1 MARLSHHQNAIGE
14 YRPIAMKFDGLTGGF
29 IKEHTPV
36 GQSFYAMGR
45 FRSPP
50 FYGPSFLNGVKTP
63 LIVYGNGTTLNR
75 ARLHIYLCG
84 GSRTFPAANYRFGF
98 NSRSDADVVTLQLLS
113 KREYADNAWHSFL
126 ISWNAATAEFVFKV
140 DGEDA
145 DDVTQPD
152 RIAPAI
158 NTMGLVANSPIYVG
172 QTGNFTSIGVGNSW
186 AGEISC
192 LAYGNGYLTNYS
204 DFFFPNNLPK
214 RLDHA
219 GWTEFGGGTFSP
231 PMSLFDGTT
240 GWYSKAYTSSTQA
253 FTVVLGVTALPLA
266 GTTRRIFRI
275 ESPAG
280 YSTGSLEI
288 YASDHATAPG
298 KLVFYSANSINSAI
312 FSYNTSLSFDDGLLH
327 LVFFSFSAATGLY
340 TVIVDGQVPEFSAVP
355 TAIISTFGV
364 GAGSGVGVGA
374 LESGSQKHNG
384 HISFFGYRD
393 VYMTNWQ
400 DFMTHDGKP
409 VEIDEGSWRQ
419 WRTQPLLW
427 HKAGQMEE
435 STGSLGPMVKNGTIT
450 YVPGSQPLIY
460 HPYCDLENNMGMLG
474 RMRRGGK
481 CAPVVSDVLLRGTK
495 DAPQN
500 QGGIVLQWA
509 PPRTAISP
517 ILWDRSYFQHIAD
530 GAITQDMPT
539 GWSVDANG
547 YAYKD
552 LVWATLIHVMNL
564 PAKASTTRMYRLDF
578 RFEDAAPPGTNP
590 GLVMGFNYV
599 DGNNWWRCIL
609 YWNGS
614 AWLFAIGDVT
624 LTVWT
629 VRATTTVI
637 SNINYPLQGNITV
650 FDGGDDLVA
659 TLQLYEVDVP
669 TDQQAVSINYTGASR
684 PSKTGT
690 GVLLSNHEDP
700 NTFMRFKNF
709 LVMDM

>member
-1 MARLSHHQNAIGE
+1 MARLSHYAPGE
-14 YRPIAMKFDGLTGGF
+14 YRPIAMKFDGITGGF
-29 IKEHTPV
+29 VREHTSA
-36 GQSFYAMGR
+36 GQMIYALGR
-45 FRSPP
+45 FRIPR
-50 FYGPSFLNGVKTP
+50 FYGPSFVNGYRTIC
-63 LIVYGNGTTLNR
+63 LGYGDGVTQL
-75 ARLHIYLCG
+75 AHKMHVLVCS
-84 GSRTFPAANYRFGF
+84 GSRTNQKENYRLTITAR
-98 NSRSDADVVTLQLLS
+98 NSAGTTMLTLFS
-113 KREYADNAWHSFL
+113 KAEVADNAWHSFL
-126 ISWNAATAEFVFKV
+126 VSWNATTGAFVFKL
-140 DGEDA
+140 DGVDA
-145 DDVTQPD
+145 DDTTQTG
-152 RIAPAI
+152 RVLITG
-158 NTMGLVANSPIYVG
+158 TMANAASSHVYVG
-172 QTGNFTSIGVGNSW
+172 QNQVAIGPVANNW
-186 AGEISC
+186 WEGEISH
-192 LAYGNGYLTNYS
+192 LGYGEGYLTNWD

-214 RLDHA
+214 RLDHV
-219 GWTEFGGGTFSP
+219 GFTEFGNGVFAP
-231 PMSLFDGTT
+231 PKVQFDGTT

-253 FTVVLGVTALPLA
+253 FTVVLGFNALPLI
-266 GTTRRIFRI
+266 GTTRRVFRI

-629 VRATTTVI
+629 VRATNTVI